1 MLTIGAI
8 HSGATSLA
16 PVLEREW
23 APYLHDYKL
32 INIID
37 DSLIHT
43 VIQDG
48 AVTSRT
54 VRRVVDLCEALM
66 LAGADVVVETC
77 SSIGEAAEIA
87 DRQLECPVL
96 RIDQA
101 MAAEA
106 VKHYCK
112 IGVLASLSTT
122 LLPTVSCVERTAQ
135 KLGRAVE
142 VTSLVA
148 EGAFERWIA
157 GEAEKHDDLLI
168 EAAKTGLADCEVI
181 LLAQVSMLR
190 VQERMKRET
199 GKSVLA
205 SPDWCA
211 RQIREMFP
219 EKEGVSC

>member
-16 PVLEREW
+16 PILEREW
-23 APYLHDYKL
+23 APYLSDYKL

-43 VIQDG
+43 VIRDG

-54 VRRVVDLCEALM
+54 VRRVVDLCEALQ

-101 MAAEA
+101 MAEEA
-106 VKHYCK
+106 VRNYRK

-122 LLPTVSCVERTAQ
+122 LLPTVSCVERTARR
-135 KLGRAVE
+135 LARPAEVE
-142 VTSLVA
+142 SLVA

-157 GEAEKHDDLLI
+157 GDAEAHDDLLVG
-168 EAAKTGLADCEVI
+168 AAREKLAGCEVI
-181 LLAQVSMLR
+181 LLAQVSMIR
-190 VQERMKRET
+190 VQERMARET
-199 GKSVLA
+199 GKPVFA
-205 SPDWCA
+205 SPGWCGK
-211 RQIREMFP
+211 QIRALFP
-219 EKEGVSC
+219 EKEAAPC